1 MGDLRTT
8 VCATLYIYIRQMGS
22 DSDLKISNVR
32 INTIRFDSIRYIG
45 VARLLVPSCDDVP
58 KFMETNS
65 VWLQSDCNRYTKVRG
80 GRSSSAPLHKTHKV
94 SQGKSESEEYD
105 TLGSDSDTEVGTSSR
120 TESSNHLVDSHHSV
134 SAADSRVHSMQI
146 FHPSIFRLLSFLQI
160 SISVSVSLASSFV
173 RSCSFSKKKGR
184 GRVPRPPFGP
194 WQGGKE
200 EENKK
205 I

>member
-1 MGDLRTT
+1 M
-8 VCATLYIYIRQMGS
+8 
-22 DSDLKISNVR
+22 
-32 INTIRFDSIRYIG
+32 
-45 VARLLVPSCDDVP
+45 
-58 KFMETNS
+58 
-65 VWLQSDCNRYTKVRG
+65 RG

-160 SISVSVSLASSFV
+160 YISLSPSLQFRFNLIS
-173 RSCSFSKKKGR
+173 SFSKRKKRKRASSSGIGR
-184 GRVPRPPFGP
+184 EKKKEIKRYKRKGNERRGGVLPSFFFFSMHHAVPDVRSPVACLYIYTYIYLYILF
-194 WQGGKE
+194 
-200 EENKK
+200 